1 MNPWSFIASGFGS
14 GLSPK
19 APGTFG
25 SLVGLVIG
33 CLLLEVGGHGALILG
48 IVLATVIGVYAIR
61 QLPEANQDPG
71 WIVID
76 EIAGQM
82 LPLLAIATV
91 AFWQVLLAFLLFRFF
106 DILKPGPVAWADQ
119 RKDEYG
125 IMGDDLIAGG
135 LALLVMLV
143 LRRLIHL

>member
-14 GLSPK
+14 GLAPK

-25 SLVGLVIG
+25 SLAGLLIG
-33 CLLLEVGGHGALILG
+33 CLLLGFGGHIALMAG
-48 IVLATVIGVYAIR
+48 IVIATLAGIYAIGK
-61 QLPEANQDPG
+61 LPEATQDPG

-82 LPLLAIATV
+82 LPLLALSRVT
-91 AFWQVLLAFLLFRFF
+91 FWGALVAFLLFRFF
-106 DILKPGPVAWADQ
+106 DILKPGPVGWADK

-125 IMGDDLIAGG
+125 IMGDDLIAGL
-135 LALLVMLV
+135 LALIIMLI
-143 LRRLIHL
+143 LYRLLHL